1 MSLSLSRVSLSR
13 VAGVLACGP
22 IVALAACHHRSS
34 APLDEASPAE
44 QMTVGQDRQPDDEG
58 RPRRFPGV
66 DVSRTRG
73 GGVSIRVLGAMVGD
87 GAPLYI
93 IDGTPAVLDPSL
105 GISWLAPEDIAQIRV
120 LRDPAETAVYGPRGV
135 KGVIVITTK
144 QAATLRKRGR

>member
-13 VAGVLACGP
+13 VAGLLACGP
-22 IVALAACHHRSS
+22 IVALAACHHKSP
-34 APLDEASPAE
+34 ALDEASPAE
-44 QMTVGQDRQPDDEG
+44 QMTVGQDRQPNDEG
-58 RPRRFPGV
+58 RPRGFPGV

-93 IDGTPAVLDPSL
+93 IDGAPAVLDPTL
-105 GISWLAPEDIAQIRV
+105 GITWLAPEDIAQIRV
-120 LRDPAETAVYGPRGV
+120 LKDPAETAVYGPRGV